1 MIKCFGHAAMTVAD
15 LEASVAF
22 ATGVLGLREMERRDG
37 VVYLTA
43 GGAQHALAY
52 RAGPATA
59 LDHFGL
65 QVEGAGAVDR
75 VRAAVEGAGVTV
87 TADVPPEPNV
97 EAAIRF
103 EAPSGHVVEVFAPA
117 TEGLAAYH
125 WLGQPPHLASGVRPH
140 RAQHVNVLGP
150 DVRAASDFFTGVLG
164 FRLSDRIAGTDG
176 AAAIDFLRCNADH
189 HTVAAGLGPPGMLHV
204 AFEVDSVVDLVR
216 LGDLLDSV
224 GRRLL
229 WGPGRHAAG
238 DNIAVYFQ
246 EPSLVPI
253 EFFAD
258 MERIYD
264 DRRPVRTFA
273 ITDPRVPSIWGPSG
287 DLAALF
293 GASIPLA
300 LGPAR

>member
-22 ATGVLGLREMERRDG
+22 ATGLLGLREMERRDG

-52 RAGPATA
+52 REGPATA

-65 QVEGAGAVDR
+65 QVEGAGALEN
-75 VRAAVEGAGVTV
+75 VRAAVESAGIPVS
-87 TADVPPEPNV
+87 ADVPPEPNV

-103 EAPSGHVVEVFAPA
+103 EAPSGHLVEVYAPA
-117 TEGLAAYH
+117 TRGLAPYH
-125 WLGQPPHLASGVRPH
+125 WLGQPPHLPSGVRP
-140 RAQHVNVLGP
+140 RRPQHINILGP
-150 DVRAASDFFTGVLG
+150 DVEAATGFFAAVLG
-164 FRLSDRIAGTDG
+164 FRLSDRIVGPDG
-176 AAAIDFLRCNADH
+176 AAMINFLRCNADH
-189 HTVAAGLGPPGMLHV
+189 HSVAIGQGPAGMLHV

-216 LGDLLDSV
+216 LGDLLDSI
-224 GRRLL
+224 RRKLL

-246 EPSLVPI
+246 DPSRVPI
-253 EFFAD
+253 EFFAE

-264 DRRPVRTFA
+264 DRRPVRPFA

-293 GASIPLA
+293 EAAIPLA
-300 LGPAR
+300 LSRAH